1 MTTVVGAIALLLSC
15 IGLYGLFSSLV
26 TRRTNEI
33 GVRMALGAPQRAIA
47 GMVLREVAT
56 LVLISLTIGVPA
68 SLAVARVVRSQVFG
82 LGAADP
88 LTLVVVAI
96 VCTVATVAGYLPARR
111 ASRIDPLVAV
121 RSE

>member
-1 MTTVVGAIALLLSC
+1 LTTVVGAIALLLSC

-56 LVLISLTIGVPA
+56 LVLIGLTIGVPA

>member
-1 MTTVVGAIALLLSC
+1 VGAIALLLSC

-88 LTLVVVAI
+88 LTLVVVFAI